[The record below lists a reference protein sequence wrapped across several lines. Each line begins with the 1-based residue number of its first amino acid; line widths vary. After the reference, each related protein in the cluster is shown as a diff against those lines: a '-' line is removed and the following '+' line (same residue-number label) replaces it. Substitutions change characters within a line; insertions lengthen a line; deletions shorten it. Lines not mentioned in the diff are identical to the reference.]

1 MYKKLSANGYNMDK
15 SANYLNNYQKYF
27 HSMVNK
33 EIKLLELGVSKGGS
47 LLLWRDYF
55 KKGIIVG
62 LDSKPVQIDDSTG
75 RIHIY
80 QGFQEDTALL
90 DQICEEITPDGFD
103 VIIDDASHIGELTR
117 ISFWHLFDN
126 HLKPGG
132 LYVIEDWRVG
142 YWEKW
147 IDGRRYKP
155 SSGKSFIKNG
165 FRALIDLL
173 LNRINNV
180 SKHAQ
185 LQLLLKKAL
194 QKAKNLTYKR
204 KFPSHNFG
212 MVGFVKELVDEL
224 GMDMI
229 TNPARGSILPQRAPK
244 FLKMEIFPGQVF
256 IVKNPN
262 ENLKIDK

>member
-1 MYKKLSANGYNMDK
+1 MYKKLNAKDYNTDK
-15 SANYLNNYQKYF
+15 SNNYLNNYEKHF
-27 HSMVNK
+27 HSMANK
-33 EIKLLELGVSKGGS
+33 EIKLLELGILKGDS

-62 LDSKPVQIDDSTG
+62 LDSTPVKIDDPTG

-80 QGFQEDTALL
+80 QGFQEDTAFL
-90 DQICEEITPDGFD
+90 DQICEEIAPDGFD

-142 YWEKW
+142 YWQEW
-147 IDGRRYKP
+147 FDGKRYKP
-155 SSGKSFIKNG
+155 PSEKRFIRNG
-165 FRALIDLL
+165 FQSLIYLV
-173 LNRINNV
+173 LNRINNK
-180 SKHAQ
+180 SKHTQ
-185 LQLLLKKAL
+185 LQLFLRKAL
-194 QKAKNLTYKR
+194 QKIKALTYKR

-229 TNPARGSILPQRAPK
+229 TNPARGSFLPYRAPK

-256 IVKNPN
+256 IVKSPN